1 MAENIIKRGTANYW
15 HGIHSVKGQM
25 FLTATRLIHQ
35 PRLMQVKRTETVIML
50 EDVKSVEI
58 VNNMLGKIPIPN
70 GLRVTTKDDEV
81 FQFVVNRRKNWLKK
95 IENAIAASPEEP
107 VGR

>member
-1 MAENIIKRGTANYW
+1 
-15 HGIHSVKGQM
+15 
-25 FLTATRLIHQ
+25 
-35 PRLMQVKRTETVIML
+35 
-50 EDVKSVEI
+50 
-58 VNNMLGKIPIPN
+58 
-70 GLRVTTKDDEV
+70 VTTKDDEV